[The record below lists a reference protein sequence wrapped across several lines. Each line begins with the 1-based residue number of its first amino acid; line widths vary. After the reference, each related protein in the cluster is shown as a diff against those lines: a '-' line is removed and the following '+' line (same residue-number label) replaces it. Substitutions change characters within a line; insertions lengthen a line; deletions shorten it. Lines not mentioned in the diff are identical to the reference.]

1 MPLVLEV
8 LGPFFTLDLGQ
19 RGCGYRTGDMEAPE
33 SNVLV
38 SIRADVTHMS
48 SGLYRGHAMGESYV
62 LRGRE
67 GFVLVAGSL
76 S

>member
-1 MPLVLEV
+1 
-8 LGPFFTLDLGQ
+8 
-19 RGCGYRTGDMEAPE
+19 MEAPE

-38 SIRADVTHMS
+38 SIRVDVTS
-48 SGLYRGHAMGESYV
+48 SGLCLGHVMGESCV

>member
-1 MPLVLEV
+1 
-8 LGPFFTLDLGQ
+8 
-19 RGCGYRTGDMEAPE
+19 MEAPE
-33 SNVLV
+33 SNVFV
-38 SIRADVTHMS
+38 SIRADVTCPQVCAWTS
-48 SGLYRGHAMGESYV
+48 AMGESCV